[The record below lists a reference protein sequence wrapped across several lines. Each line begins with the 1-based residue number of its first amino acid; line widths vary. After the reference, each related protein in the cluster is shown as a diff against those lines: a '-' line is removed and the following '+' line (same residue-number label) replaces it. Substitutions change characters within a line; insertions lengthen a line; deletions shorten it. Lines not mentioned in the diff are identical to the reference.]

1 MYASFSSLPYVSLD
15 APNFFF
21 SLIIP
26 KDSFLSVP
34 SEVSSLS
41 PKASI
46 RGLNLD
52 VKSPPFSFKEGRSV
66 NNFFVGNGDNDGG
79 GGDEEKVQ
87 RINDTSTKRQATT
100 KPICL
105 ANNDLDAY
113 LIC

>member
-1 MYASFSSLPYVSLD
+1 M
-15 APNFFF
+15 
-21 SLIIP
+21 
-26 KDSFLSVP
+26 
-34 SEVSSLS
+34 
-41 PKASI
+41 
-46 RGLNLD
+46 
-52 VKSPPFSFKEGRSV
+52 